1 MAGVKAW
8 ANSWS
13 PEQLSRFVD
22 HVRDDRFFALW
33 MLISTTGIPLESLVD
48 LRRGDVDMKEPRLT
62 PPPTAVSGQRKAP
75 SLAVARSYALDPDTH
90 DALREHVIAW
100 DKEQGGERVDR
111 LFVWGDGEA
120 LHPNSVKVLFR
131 RFCHQAELPMVPL
144 RGVRQAYVCAA
155 LETGIPTSVISE
167 RLGRTAMPRP
177 VGMAT
182 SVDPQAPRENA
193 NTRSRRHAES
203 GRRLSCHLR
212 LL

>member
-8 ANSWS
+8 ATSWS
-13 PEQLSRFVD
+13 PEQLDRFVD
-22 HVRDDRFFALW
+22 QVREDRFFALW
-33 MLISTTGIPLESLVD
+33 MLIATTGIGLESLVD

-90 DALREHVIAW
+90 AALREHVIAW
-100 DKEQGGERVDR
+100 DKEQGGKRVAR

-120 LHPNSVKVLFR
+120 LHPKSVKVLFR
-131 RFCHQAELPMVPL
+131 RLCHKAELPLVPL

-155 LETGIPTSVISE
+155 LERGIPTSVISE
-167 RLGRTAMPRP
+167 RLGRTVTTRP

-182 SVDPQAPRENA
+182 SVDPQAPRENV
-193 NTRSRRHAES
+193 NTSSRRHTESS
-203 GRRLSCHLR
+203 GRSSCHLR